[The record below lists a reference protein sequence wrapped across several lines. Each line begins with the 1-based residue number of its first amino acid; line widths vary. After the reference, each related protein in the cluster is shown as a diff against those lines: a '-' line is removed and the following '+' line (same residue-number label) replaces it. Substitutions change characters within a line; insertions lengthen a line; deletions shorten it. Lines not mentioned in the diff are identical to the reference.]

1 MHILSIYKE
10 SYAVVPLIYAP
21 PYAKVGFMIN
31 AEVVKTGNE
40 NNVNLIRRFT
50 KKVQGSGVL
59 PRVRSLR
66 YATRKLSPYV
76 RQKKALK
83 VLKRREEV
91 QELIK
96 LGKMSEHTRGGKK

>member
-1 MHILSIYKE
+1 
-10 SYAVVPLIYAP
+10 
-21 PYAKVGFMIN
+21 MIN
-31 AEVVKTGNE
+31 AEVVKNGNE

-66 YATRKLSPYV
+66 YATRKMSPYV

-83 VLKRREEV
+83 VLKRREEIAD
-91 QELIK
+91 LIK
-96 LGKMSEHTRGGKK
+96 LGKMTEHTRGGKK

>member
-1 MHILSIYKE
+1 
-10 SYAVVPLIYAP
+10 
-21 PYAKVGFMIN
+21 MIN

-59 PRVRSLR
+59 PRVRSIR
-66 YATRKLSPYV
+66 YATRKQSEYV
-76 RQKKALK
+76 KKKKTLK

-91 QELIK
+91 AELIK
-96 LGKMSEHTRGGKK
+96 LGKMTEYTKGGKR